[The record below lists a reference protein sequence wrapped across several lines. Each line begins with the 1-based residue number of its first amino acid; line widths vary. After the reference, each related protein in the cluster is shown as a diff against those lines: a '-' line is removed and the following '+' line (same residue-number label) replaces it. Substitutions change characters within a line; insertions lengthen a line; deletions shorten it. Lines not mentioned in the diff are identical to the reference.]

1 MGARWSTRHCS
12 LLTCPMVVRKM
23 LDIRIIGKESGQQ
36 YANNYTLIRSG
47 LAQVLSNARPMP
59 SVPRLCTK
67 APQFV
72 NFFSIEGPTNFVLSN
87 WSIPHLIVENT
98 STTIEEGG
106 GDSFS
111 DQISTE
117 LEGGKLHTY
126 DQIIVKHKINKDK
139 CLKTFRAISLKLILM
154 LVSDLFVSHEVFNFY
169 WFMYVSFF
177 LKSIPLHCRRKASSP
192 TILCCL
198 LPSNAPSCT

>member
-1 MGARWSTRHCS
+1 
-12 LLTCPMVVRKM
+12 M

-106 GDSFS
+106 G
-111 DQISTE
+111 
-117 LEGGKLHTY
+117 
-126 DQIIVKHKINKDK
+126 
-139 CLKTFRAISLKLILM
+139 
-154 LVSDLFVSHEVFNFY
+154 
-169 WFMYVSFF
+169 
-177 LKSIPLHCRRKASSP
+177 
-192 TILCCL
+192 
-198 LPSNAPSCT
+198 